1 LKLVDTVVVVG
12 CFNPKDRLQPRC
24 VQQLRRIV
32 QEGDVFVPAV
42 VLIETDLVMKV
53 RGYDLAE
60 REVSWRALEDKIP
73 QSKIIVNS
81 ISSIFSAMEL
91 QRQGM
96 EYFDSLIS
104 SLALETDSIVITT
117 DKAIDRIARTEW

>member
-1 LKLVDTVVVVG
+1 M
-12 CFNPKDRLQPRC
+12 
-24 VQQLRRIV
+24 
-32 QEGDVFVPAV
+32 FVPAV